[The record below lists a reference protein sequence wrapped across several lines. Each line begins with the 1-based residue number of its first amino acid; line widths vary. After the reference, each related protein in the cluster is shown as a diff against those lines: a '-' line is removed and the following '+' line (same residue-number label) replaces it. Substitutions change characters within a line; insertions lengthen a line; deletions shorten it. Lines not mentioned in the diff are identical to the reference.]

1 MWWHA
6 HDGMGWWMLFGGILW
21 LVFLG
26 TIIFFIVYALGGT
39 RPAPRRHDEEDAL
52 EIAKRRY
59 ARGDISREEYDQIRR
74 DLTGLPTGQAGRPPS
89 G

>member
-26 TIIFFIVYALGGT
+26 TVIYFIIYALGGT
-39 RPAPRRHDEEDAL
+39 RSARRPDEDDAL
-52 EIAKRRY
+52 EIARRRY
-59 ARGDISREEYDQIRR
+59 ARGDITHEEFEQIRR
-74 DLTGLPTGQAGRPPS
+74 DLTGLSGGQTGRSSS

>member
-26 TIIFFIVYALGGT
+26 TIMFFVVYALGGGRWT
-39 RPAPRRHDEEDAL
+39 RRPDEDDAL

-59 ARGDISREEYDQIRR
+59 ARGDISREEFDQIRR
-74 DLTGLPTGQAGRPPS
+74 DLTGRPPS

>member
-6 HDGMGWWMLFGGILW
+6 HEGMGWWMLFGGILW

-26 TIIFFIVYALGGT
+26 TILYFIVYALGGGT
-39 RPAPRRHDEEDAL
+39 RPSRRDDEDDAL

-59 ARGDISREEYDQIRR
+59 ARGDISREEFEQIRR
-74 DLTGLPTGQAGRPPS
+74 DLTGR
-89 G
+89 

>member
-6 HDGMGWWMLFGGILW
+6 HEGMGWWMLFGGILW

-26 TIIFFIVYALGGT
+26 TILYFIAYALGGT
-39 RPAPRRHDEEDAL
+39 RTSRRGDEDDAL

-59 ARGDISREEYDQIRR
+59 ARGDITREEFEQIRR
-74 DLTGLPTGQAGRPPS
+74 DLTGRSSS
-89 G
+89 GPG